1 MSSCHQRKWISL
13 AGSLSES
20 RVYNLI
26 ALDILPPLAEIF
38 ISSRLEP
45 AFESLKFTA
54 ERKRFFVSPVWNL
67 FLLSLPPSSYR
78 APEFLWKMTVRPE
91 NHSFFKTQEEGKH
104 RRNTGAR
111 YDFIFS
117 FFLRAIWKSC
127 LPLCDP
133 KRRGCFKLLMNG

>member
-1 MSSCHQRKWISL
+1 MDL
-13 AGSLSES
+13 ARSESLSES

-67 FLLSLPPSSYR
+67 FLLSSPAVLVSSPR
-78 APEFLWKMTVRPE
+78 VSLE
-91 NHSFFKTQEEGKH
+91 NDGS
-104 RRNTGAR
+104 
-111 YDFIFS
+111 
-117 FFLRAIWKSC
+117 
-127 LPLCDP
+127 P
-133 KRRGCFKLLMNG
+133 